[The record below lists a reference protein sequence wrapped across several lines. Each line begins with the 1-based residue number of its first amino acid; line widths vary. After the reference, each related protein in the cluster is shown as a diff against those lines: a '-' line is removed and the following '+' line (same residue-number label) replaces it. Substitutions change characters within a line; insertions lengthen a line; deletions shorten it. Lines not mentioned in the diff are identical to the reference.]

1 MCPPSSFTPGSNPS
15 ITNASTVDPP
25 DIVPPIPMCTS
36 TYHLVQQSLPPAI
49 FNHSL
54 RVYLYT
60 QALAQRAD
68 SPWVAPDRLPLL
80 FVACLFHDMGCATQN
95 DGPQRFE
102 ICGADAAAEHLRQ
115 FEVSD
120 ADIQDVWIAIS
131 VHTTP
136 GISERI
142 TPLARFVRL
151 AVLMDFSELGK
162 SPWATESELKVDD
175 EGDRRS
181 IEERFPRLSP
191 EKVLGDIIVE
201 QGMRQPTKA
210 PALSW
215 AERMVRAAEEEPEW
229 EGVNKAF

>member
-1 MCPPSSFTPGSNPS
+1 
-15 ITNASTVDPP
+15 
-25 DIVPPIPMCTS
+25 MCTS

-60 QALAQRAD
+60 QALAQRAN

-115 FEVSD
+115 FEASD

-162 SPWATESELKVDD
+162 SPWATESELKVND
-175 EGDRRS
+175 EGDRWV
-181 IEERFPRLSP
+181 IEERFPRLGP

-229 EGVNKAF
+229 AGVNKAF